1 MKNTEK
7 SAALLLI
14 AALLMALSGVI
25 FIFIMGFL
33 YSLPLFAGAVLF
45 AMAAVI
51 FSKANNKD
59 ENNPNENKKDDQ
71 NDRKL

>member
-7 SAALLLI
+7 SAVLLLI

-45 AMAAVI
+45 AMAAVM

-59 ENNPNENKKDDQ
+59 ENNKKDDQ

>member
-7 SAALLLI
+7 SAVLLLI

-45 AMAAVI
+45 TMAADVQQ
-51 FSKANNKD
+51 SK
-59 ENNPNENKKDDQ
+59 
-71 NDRKL
+71 

>member
-7 SAALLLI
+7 SVVMLLI
-14 AALLMALSGVI
+14 AALLMALSAVI
-25 FIFIMGFL
+25 FIFIKGFL

-45 AMAAVI
+45 TMAAVT

-59 ENNPNENKKDDQ
+59 ENNENKKDDK

>member
-7 SAALLLI
+7 SAVLLLI
-14 AALLMALSGVI
+14 AALLMAASALI

-33 YSLPLFAGAVLF
+33 YSLPLFAGAILF
-45 AMAAVI
+45 TLASLM
-51 FSKANNKD
+51 FSKANKKD
-59 ENNPNENKKDDQ
+59 ENNQNENKKDDQ

>member
-25 FIFIMGFL
+25 FIFIKGFL

-45 AMAAVI
+45 TMAAAM

-59 ENNPNENKKDDQ
+59 ENNKKDDQ